1 VEKIFTG
8 GIFMYKSLS
17 FKVAIAGIAAG
28 SINGLFGAAGGMVLI
43 PLLTLLTDLKEEE
56 LFSSSLAI
64 MLPICLVALA
74 VTALHQPLPLAAS
87 MPYLAGSGL
96 GGLLAGIL
104 RNRIP
109 TLWLHRLLGLLIIWG
124 GVRYLW

>member
-1 VEKIFTG
+1 
-8 GIFMYKSLS
+8 MYKSPS
-17 FKVAIAGIAAG
+17 IKVAIAGIAAG

-96 GGLLAGIL
+96 GGFLAGIL

>member
-1 VEKIFTG
+1 VEKISTG
-8 GIFMYKSLS
+8 GIFMYKSPS
-17 FKVAIAGIAAG
+17 IKVAIAGIAAG

-87 MPYLAGSGL
+87 MPYLAGSSL

>member
-1 VEKIFTG
+1 
-8 GIFMYKSLS
+8 MYKRSS

-43 PLLTLLTDLKEEE
+43 PLLALLTDLKEEE

-74 VTALHQPLPLAAS
+74 ATALHQPLPIKDS
-87 MPYLAGSGL
+87 IPYLTGSAL
-96 GGLLAGIL
+96 GGIAAGIL
-104 RNRIP
+104 RNKIP